1 MLHVAAMQM
10 MSRTKMPQLLPF
22 LRLLMHPSQLVHLL
36 CLAALAVVIYE
47 NTPQGNLAFL
57 LPVLFM
63 GFSLAA
69 ARMYNLLSRGA
80 LIADAIA
87 SLSITGAVS
96 ILVTAGPVTLTE
108 RTLLNALILIG
119 AIAIAVQIRIN
130 AADRRK

>member
-1 MLHVAAMQM
+1 
-10 MSRTKMPQLLPF
+10 MPQLPPF

-36 CLAALAVVIYE
+36 CLAALSIVIYE
-47 NTPQGNLAFL
+47 NTAQGNLAFM

-69 ARMYNLLSRGA
+69 AGMYRLLSRRA

-87 SLSITGAVS
+87 SLSITGAIS
-96 ILVTAGPVTLTE
+96 ILVTVGPVTSME
-108 RTLLNALILIG
+108 RALLNVLILIG

-130 AADRRK
+130 SADRRK